1 MKLKVKIDI
10 PSANQLI
17 RDLGIDPSGA
27 VQMFHTMNVLKR
39 LKRYMPFRTGMT
51 YKIAVAQT
59 DIRKPEIV
67 IDTPGARYAYEGKK
81 MVNAKTGKGPGVI
94 PGVGP
99 RYRKGT
105 ILKATE
111 ENLVYTK
118 TKNPLAG
125 PHYDRTLAAQEGDA
139 MAEDL
144 RRFIERRHA

>member
-27 VQMFHTMNVLKR
+27 VQMFHTKNVLHR
-39 LKRYMPFRTGMT
+39 LYRYMKFRTGTT
-51 YKIAVAQT
+51 YKIVVTQT
-59 DIRKPEIV
+59 DIHKPEIV
-67 IDTPGARYAYEGKK
+67 VDVPYAKYLYFGKK
-81 MVNAKTGKGPGVI
+81 MVNAKTGKGPMLI

-111 ENLVYTK
+111 ENLVF
-118 TKNPLAG
+118 KNSTIKP
-125 PHYDRTLAAQEGDA
+125 YWDRNLAAQEGDA

-144 RRFIERRHA
+144 RDFIERRRA